1 MKNAEIG
8 DAIIDRYLEAEVT
21 RISPEAP
28 VPVYKIVGEKEQAG
42 GAANVFENVKG
53 FFPDAKFYGNQ
64 DNPIIKVRV
73 VSNNHYLGRLDFE
86 DPKESY
92 NPIHFYDLN
101 KIVGDEDAFIVSDYN
116 KGFVTP
122 QLMDVLRGTGK
133 PIYMAGKHR
142 YYGGMELLVLNKSE
156 SLPMK
161 RYMPEPPKYYVVTAG
176 KEGVR
181 LIRSGTEYREEF
193 PTEPRNAVDVTGAG
207 DVFFAHCACH
217 MINGCAI
224 EEAIRL
230 AQIAAGE
237 SVEQFGTTIIP
248 PVHSWY
254 PDTSPTQSA
263 GLKTQKLQS
272 LPTL

>member
-1 MKNAEIG
+1 MPKVAVIG

-28 VPVYKIVGEKEQAG
+28 VPVYKIVGESERAG
-42 GAANVFENVKG
+42 GALNVYENVKG
-53 FFPDAKFYGNQ
+53 FFSDVGFIGEKRTR
-64 DNPIIKVRV
+64 ITRI
-73 VSNNHYLGRLDFE
+73 VSGNHYLARFDEHMPTEPVIMDFR
-86 DPKESY
+86 PY
-92 NPIHFYDLN
+92 
-101 KIVGDEDAFIVSDYN
+101 DAFIVSDYN

-237 SVEQFGTTIIP
+237 SVEQFGTTIIL

>member
-1 MKNAEIG
+1 MPKVAVIG

-28 VPVYKIVGEKEQAG
+28 VPVYKIVGESERAG

-53 FFPDAKFYGNQ
+53 FFPDARFWYAEHST
-64 DNPIIKVRV
+64 IKTRI
-73 VSNNHYLGRLDFE
+73 VSGNHYLARFDNDRISVSSPEVF
-86 DPKESY
+86 K
-92 NPIHFYDLN
+92 PILPIY
-101 KIVGDEDAFIVSDYN
+101 DAFIVSDYK

-237 SVEQFGTTIIP
+237 SVEQFGTTIIL

>member
-1 MKNAEIG
+1 MPKVAVIG

-133 PIYMAGKHR
+133 PIYMAGKKILYR
-142 YYGGMELLVLNKSE
+142 GLEVAVFNQSE
-156 SLPMK
+156 FDTLTYRNWGFSARNTIITK
-161 RYMPEPPKYYVVTAG
+161 GDNGVT
-176 KEGVR
+176 
-181 LIRSGTEYREEF
+181 LRSGLVETRF
-193 PTEPRNAVDVTGAG
+193 PCDPRKVVDVTGAG

-217 MINGCAI
+217 LINGCAI

-237 SVEQFGTTIIP
+237 SVEQFGTTIIL